1 MSRNMKIPVVS
12 IDVVIQDSQQN
23 ILLGK
28 VSEQWQEG
36 GKYVWGLP
44 GREVI
49 FGEDLKMSAARAIR
63 EETGMEMTDG
73 RVACVN
79 SNFGF
84 GNHYIA
90 IGVLATAKGQP
101 SVTRPKDWQE
111 WRWIPFNNCPSTLF
125 PSAERT
131 LQSLQ
136 NHSVSIDFDD

>member
-1 MSRNMKIPVVS
+1 MSELTHS
-12 IDVVIQDSQQN
+12 I
-23 ILLGK
+23 K
-28 VSEQWQEG
+28 VSWLSE
-36 GKYVWGLP
+36 K
-44 GREVI
+44 VI

-63 EETGMEMTDG
+63 EETGMEMTSG

-90 IGVLATAKGQP
+90 IGVVATTKGQP

-111 WRWIPFNNCPSTLF
+111 WRWIPLNNCPSTLF

-131 LQSLQ
+131 LQSL
-136 NHSVSIDFDD
+136 